1 MKLLL
6 TSDGFTTDEI
16 IETAIRLA
24 GKPAEAINL
33 AVIAEAYAV
42 EPGDHRWV
50 LDNLDHAAAIF
61 GGTFQI
67 VNLLALDPVGIQSR
81 LEAADIIFAIGGH
94 TDYLMSVFDRSGLSE
109 ILPDLLKTKV
119 YVGSSAGSMILGRRM
134 DTLAYRQIYGE
145 EGTYGTTKYLELV
158 NFAMKPHLNSPL
170 FPNNVPKKLLEV
182 ARHFPGTIY
191 GINDSTAILVE
202 NDKLTIVG
210 EEPAKIIDGQLL

>member
-1 MKLLL
+1 MKLIL

-16 IETAIRLA
+16 IETAERLV
-24 GKPAEAINL
+24 GKPAEDISVA
-33 AVIAEAYAV
+33 AIAEGYAV
-42 EPGDHRWV
+42 ETGDHRWV

-61 GGTFQI
+61 GGQFQL
-67 VNLLALDPVGIQSR
+67 VNLLALDLPTIGIR
-81 LEAADIIFAIGGH
+81 LEAADLIFVLGGH
-94 TDYLMSVFDRSGLSE
+94 TDYLMSVFNKSGLSE
-109 ILPDLLKTKV
+109 ILPDLLKAKV

-145 EGTYGTTKYLELV
+145 EGTYGTTQYLELV
-158 NFAMKPHLNSPL
+158 NFAIKPHLNSPL

-182 ARHFPGTIY
+182 SQHFPGTVY

-202 NDKLTIVG
+202 NAKTSILG